1 MYVSKRIPRAHQQ
14 KALDHL
20 KDQKS
25 FAILMAM
32 RTGKTKVI
40 SDDWGRLAEEGKVRD
55 LLVIAPA
62 GAYIPWREALKA
74 DLPDA
79 LIAKTRIFTWVS
91 AQRKRKD
98 VQKELADFIRY
109 AGYRI
114 LLINIEAISSVAE
127 AKWLC
132 EKFLISSS
140 GKNMCVI
147 DESVIIKNPSSKCSN
162 FCVDKLG
169 QLAEY
174 KRILSGLVAPRSP
187 LDVYQQYKFL
197 NPSIF
202 PEKYSAFKENHVEYK
217 RVCYLATKQVEYKY
231 RNALKI
237 PKDHPVRLTKDEMVE
252 EIFKA
257 GRYIPHIPFV
267 KGYKNVERIAERIA
281 PYSFRVKLE
290 DCFDMPPSDYSFWD
304 VELTTQQ
311 DHAYQEMRNFF
322 SSEANNGAI
331 VSASTIIVQMLR
343 LHQILCGHTK
353 DETGEIVSYPENRT
367 KELLKILDDYDG
379 KAIIWASYDENVKSI
394 SEGITKHFG
403 KGSLARFW
411 GGNRASRETEELDF
425 KTNPD
430 CRFMV
435 ATPDAGG
442 RGRTWDNADLVIY
455 YSSRNNLDHRA
466 QSEERAKNIGKTRPI
481 SYIDMRVPGT
491 VEDKIIEALRKK
503 IDLAA
508 LVANDPKI
516 TNWII

>member
-1 MYVSKRIPRAHQQ
+1 
-14 KALDHL
+14 
-20 KDQKS
+20 
-25 FAILMAM
+25 
-32 RTGKTKVI
+32 
-40 SDDWGRLAEEGKVRD
+40 
-55 LLVIAPA
+55 
-62 GAYIPWREALKA
+62 
-74 DLPDA
+74 
-79 LIAKTRIFTWVS
+79 
-91 AQRKRKD
+91 
-98 VQKELADFIRY
+98 
-109 AGYRI
+109 
-114 LLINIEAISSVAE
+114 
-127 AKWLC
+127 
-132 EKFLISSS
+132 
-140 GKNMCVI
+140 
-147 DESVIIKNPSSKCSN
+147 
-162 FCVDKLG
+162 
-169 QLAEY
+169 
-174 KRILSGLVAPRSP
+174 
-187 LDVYQQYKFL
+187 
-197 NPSIF
+197 
-202 PEKYSAFKENHVEYK
+202 
-217 RVCYLATKQVEYKY
+217 
-231 RNALKI
+231 
-237 PKDHPVRLTKDEMVE
+237 MVE